1 MGCHFLLHKV
11 VAALYYLLPF
21 VPCFPVVFVLLFFR
35 FLPLWLVFFSGVVVF
50 LSSFC
55 GSVVDFCVSASLLGL
70 SVRFCTCP
78 LRMKSVSYGL
88 HALLSISPTGFQSQL
103 FWGTRLPRVGP
114 LGLGSLM
121 WALNMGFSPCYMG
134 RTSAVIIV
142 PPFGDHPPR
151 SMSLDYTVLLP
162 LIFASLFFLFASLIV
177 EDLCY

>member
-1 MGCHFLLHKV
+1 M
-11 VAALYYLLPF
+11 AATSSPQSEYQ
-21 VPCFPVVFVLLFFR
+21 
-35 FLPLWLVFFSGVVVF
+35 LPLSQDQKLCLTQA
-50 LSSFC
+50 LSKLLLLR
-55 GSVVDFCVSASLLGL
+55 GILECVRLCVHSLK
-70 SVRFCTCP
+70 
-78 LRMKSVSYGL
+78 MESVSYGL

>member
-1 MGCHFLLHKV
+1 M
-11 VAALYYLLPF
+11 
-21 VPCFPVVFVLLFFR
+21 
-35 FLPLWLVFFSGVVVF
+35 VVF

-121 WALNMGFSPCYMG
+121 WALDLLLLGEDLQDCDIPSIG
-134 RTSAVIIV
+134 GLSAGGVG
-142 PPFGDHPPR
+142 PDCTAF
-151 SMSLDYTVLLP
+151 LP
-162 LIFASLFFLFASLIV
+162 LLSSSVWFLLCLQLWGIFSAHSHR
-177 EDLCY
+177 